1 MPAASILYR
10 NNSTTRQEPN
20 IDIIII
26 YKKTTRILSIPSA
39 AAAEESG
46 TFALS
51 ASRIPAW
58 EDIIDVLGIP
68 A

>member
-1 MPAASILYR
+1 M
-10 NNSTTRQEPN
+10 
-20 IDIIII
+20 I
-26 YKKTTRILSIPSA
+26 YKKTRILSIPSA

-46 TFALS
+46 TFAVS
-51 ASRIPAW
+51 SRIPAW